1 MNVYTRPVIG
11 ILGRAEVENERLA
24 PDPFP
29 ASSARRTVASD
40 PRCRRLSA
48 HAGHLGSRWWTTG
61 RRNRSPAADQSSER
75 LSVDGALPLRHG
87 SRFSGGSPG
96 RQPPDAVDRQTP
108 GPARR
113 EPARETGAIRLF
125 SRRVDGAPA
134 AGAPGRL
141 RRGTPLAAIHPSPV
155 ATAGLCL
162 EATALRAG
170 SRPRGREKNA
180 EFAANW
186 SVCRPAGSS

>member
-11 ILGRAEVENERLA
+11 NLGRAEVDNERPA

-40 PRCRRLSA
+40 PGCGRLSA
-48 HAGHLGSRWWTTG
+48 HAGRLGSRWWTTG
-61 RRNRSPAADQSSER
+61 RRNRSLAAHQPSER
-75 LSVDGALPLRHG
+75 LSVDGALPLRPG
-87 SRFSGGSPG
+87 SWFPGGPSG

-113 EPARETGAIRLF
+113 KPGRETVAVRLS
-125 SRRVDGAPA
+125 SRRMDGASS

-141 RRGTPLAAIHPSPV
+141 RRGAPLAALHPPPG
-155 ATAGLCL
+155 AAARLCL
-162 EATALRAG
+162 EATALRAR
-170 SRPRGREKNA
+170 SRP
-180 EFAANW
+180 
-186 SVCRPAGSS
+186 